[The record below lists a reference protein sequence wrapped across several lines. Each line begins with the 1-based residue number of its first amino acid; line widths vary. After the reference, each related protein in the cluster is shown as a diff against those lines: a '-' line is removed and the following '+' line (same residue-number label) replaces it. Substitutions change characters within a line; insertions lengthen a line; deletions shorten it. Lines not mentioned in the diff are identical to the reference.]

1 MLLTLTRWLF
11 VASLLSRFGAAV
23 FLRVVISDISPGI
36 EAALP
41 ARRRIEHRGRAHR
54 RFRVAPVEAGAMAET
69 ATLAE
74 TLAAL
79 PTVLLGTWFG
89 NVMLAQAIALAGTGT
104 ALALFPGAG
113 ARQAEIDFSGF
124 RCANGC
130 AKGRKPLSSVGV
142 SLEPARLCWKSAT
155 S

>member
-23 FLRVVISDISPGI
+23 FLRVVIHDISPGI
-36 EAALP
+36 E
-41 ARRRIEHRGRAHR
+41 RRCR
-54 RFRVAPVEAGAMAET
+54 RVAASPVSCGSWSKPAMAET

-89 NVMLAQAIALAGTGT
+89 NVLLAQAIALAGTGT
-104 ALALFPGAG
+104 ALALFPRRRRAASRNRFLRLPMCERLREGA
-113 ARQAEIDFSGF
+113 
-124 RCANGC
+124 
-130 AKGRKPLSSVGV
+130 
-142 SLEPARLCWKSAT
+142 
-155 S
+155 

>member
-11 VASLLSRFGAAV
+11 VAGLLSSFGAAV

-36 EAALP
+36 E
-41 ARRRIEHRGRAHR
+41 RRCR
-54 RFRVAPVEAGAMAET
+54 RVAESSIVVAHIAGFGWLLVEAGAMAET

-89 NVMLAQAIALAGTGT
+89 NVLLAQAIALAGTGT
-104 ALALFPGAG
+104 ALALFPRRRRAASRNRFLRLPMCDRLREGA
-113 ARQAEIDFSGF
+113 
-124 RCANGC
+124 
-130 AKGRKPLSSVGV
+130 
-142 SLEPARLCWKSAT
+142 
-155 S
+155 